1 MSYEQRAEF
10 DGHDLTKYMI
20 VTDVTR
26 QILAKRRIAQTQVPG
41 RDGVLVSS
49 VGLEPLEIT
58 VKGGITRRLREEVA
72 EARRELSTALRS
84 KRPARLVLP
93 DDPETFLM
101 AIYEGGA
108 QPSRLSHV
116 PDVELTFLCPDPV
129 AHGRRRAVVV
139 SGESKVNAGGN
150 HPSRPRVTVKPPAGA
165 EWSITNVDTG
175 EFVRVRASFDGSQT
189 VVVDMDDERCTINGA
204 DAAVDVSSDFFP
216 LDGATTLRV
225 SGGEAELEWDER
237 WM

>member
-26 QILAKRRIAQTQVPG
+26 HILAKRRIAQTQVPG
-41 RDGVLVSS
+41 RDGVFVSS
-49 VGLEPLEIT
+49 VGLEPLEVT
-58 VKGGITRRLREEVA
+58 VKGCITRRLMEEVT
-72 EARRELSTALRS
+72 EARRELSTALKS
-84 KRPARLVLP
+84 KEPARLVLP

-108 QPSRLSHV
+108 VPSRLSHT
-116 PDVELTFLCPDPV
+116 PDVELTFLCPDPI
-129 AHGRRRAVVV
+129 AHGQRRVAVV
-139 SGESKVNAGGN
+139 SGEAKINAGGN
-150 HPSRPRVTVKPPAGA
+150 HPSRPNVTVRPPEGS

-175 EFVRVRASFDGSQT
+175 EFVRVRAAFDGSQT
-189 VVVDMDDERCTINGA
+189 LVVDMDDERCTINGT
-204 DAAVDVSSDFFP
+204 DSAVDVSSDFFSI
-216 LDGATTLRV
+216 DGAATLRV
-225 SGGEAELEWDER
+225 SGGEAAVEWDER